1 MTKIYIDYNDTS
13 VNTLLNNAKTALDL
27 INTNKTAP
35 YDFSLKTSYD
45 NTLKSINNSKPEL
58 NSIIK
63 WLEKSQ
69 EDYSNFDNELNIK
82 ANRIQKISIKRRH
95 NIVK

>member
-1 MTKIYIDYNDTS
+1 MTKIYIDYKDIS
-13 VNTLLNNAKTALDL
+13 VNTLLNNAKT
-27 INTNKTAP
+27 
-35 YDFSLKTSYD
+35 
-45 NTLKSINNSKPEL
+45 EL
-58 NSIIK
+58 NNIIK

-82 ANRIQKISIKRRH
+82 ESKIQKISIKRRH

>member
-1 MTKIYIDYNDTS
+1 MTKIYIDYKDIS
-13 VNTLLNNAKTALDL
+13 VNTLLNNAKTKL
-27 INTNKTAP
+27 
-35 YDFSLKTSYD
+35 
-45 NTLKSINNSKPEL
+45 NN
-58 NSIIK
+58 IIK

-82 ANRIQKISIKRRH
+82 ESKIQKISIKRRH